1 MLHHISIAVENPLN
15 VAQALAEIW
24 KGRYMLKFTKTI
36 CAAVLLISIT
46 CAGVARAENN
56 APQGVYSG
64 GGYKVETGNGGD
76 YVGYDRRGR
85 KLVILS
91 NRLTI
96 HGKTAEWTN
105 KGYTYRLT
113 GIGNSLAGNSNTVTA
128 EDGENSTVYN
138 KVRLTIINPQGRVIL
153 NQIMNRIN

>member
-1 MLHHISIAVENPLN
+1 MSQLANFSPGSPRLLLNLEASKPKNPNRSFSTMLHHISIAVENPLN

-64 GGYKVETGNGGD
+64 GGYKVETGNGGRPEE
-76 YVGYDRRGR
+76 RR
-85 KLVILS
+85 
-91 NRLTI
+91 
-96 HGKTAEWTN
+96 
-105 KGYTYRLT
+105 
-113 GIGNSLAGNSNTVTA
+113 
-128 EDGENSTVYN
+128 
-138 KVRLTIINPQGRVIL
+138 
-153 NQIMNRIN
+153 